1 MSFRTP
7 SLGALNTR
15 ITLFTRTETI
25 EASGGKEISF
35 TQLATVWAQLNWP
48 SARLS
53 DFASGAAAAQSVEA
67 IIRFRGDINP
77 GDRIAIEGTP
87 YDVTHVADPNG
98 RRAYLVVHAERS
110 DQIGGRYD

>member
-7 SLGALNTR
+7 SLGALSTR

-25 EASGGKEISF
+25 EPSGGKEIAF
-35 TQLATVWAQLNWP
+35 TALATVWAQLNWP
-48 SARLS
+48 SARLI
-53 DFASGAAAAQSVEA
+53 DDAGGAAAVQSVEA
-67 IIRFRGDINP
+67 IVRFRSDLRA

-98 RRAYLVVHAERS
+98 RRAYLAVHADRS
-110 DQIGGRYD
+110 EQIGGRYD